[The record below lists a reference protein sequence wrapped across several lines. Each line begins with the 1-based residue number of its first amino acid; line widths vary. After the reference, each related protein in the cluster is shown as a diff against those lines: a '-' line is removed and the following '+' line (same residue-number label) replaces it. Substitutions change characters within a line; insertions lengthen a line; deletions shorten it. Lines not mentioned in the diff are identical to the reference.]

1 MKIIKRKFRQ
11 KAAFLLISAIVILN
25 LSSAGCLV
33 SADTADEADAVM
45 KLYNSGQLIGKYSD
59 LKTLFAN
66 MTDKQGDYKIIFPA
80 EQTEYKIDG
89 EVWLPECKSIK
100 FVGIPVNKEEYRST
114 AIKINHSIH
123 L

>member
-45 KLYNSGQLIGKYSD
+45 KLYNSGQLIGKYS
-59 LKTLFAN
+59 A
-66 MTDKQGDYKIIFPA
+66 
-80 EQTEYKIDG
+80 
-89 EVWLPECKSIK
+89 
-100 FVGIPVNKEEYRST
+100 
-114 AIKINHSIH
+114 
-123 L
+123 

>member
-45 KLYNSGQLIGKYSD
+45 KLYNSGQLI
-59 LKTLFAN
+59 
-66 MTDKQGDYKIIFPA
+66 
-80 EQTEYKIDG
+80 
-89 EVWLPECKSIK
+89 
-100 FVGIPVNKEEYRST
+100 
-114 AIKINHSIH
+114 
-123 L
+123 

>member
-89 EVWLPECKSIK
+89 EVM
-100 FVGIPVNKEEYRST
+100 
-114 AIKINHSIH
+114 
-123 L
+123 